1 MKNETVIVLDF
12 GGQYNQLIARRV
24 RECNVYCEI
33 YSYKK
38 NLEEIKAMNPKG
50 IILTGGPNSAYE
62 ADSPT
67 YDKELFE
74 LGIPVLG
81 ICYGSQL
88 MMHLLGGTVEKAPVR
103 EYGKIEVTVDTTSQL
118 FTDISEKTICWM
130 SHNDYISKAAPEFD
144 IIAHTADCPV
154 AAVQNVEK
162 KLYADEN
169 QGSARKNAKGLLLY
183 LDIGLPHRGSVD
195 VLKLLKSAYTM
206 VFNKEVRIQEW
217 SVTSNLPS
225 MMNGGKDFCEWS
237 KRDRELASKVGR
249 IVEFVLGKYGKGLVN
264 LALAESFLEKSG
276 DNYEVATL
284 AAKGR
289 MQAEAGG
296 KIEQCFVAD
305 GILAWLHLQN
315 GKPQEALEVLNG
327 IEGKAEKE
335 EGQNLL
341 PNIYAFETRCSLYRG
356 DRACVTGWMENAPD
370 ENVEFRIYDRFIYL
384 TKVRVY
390 LQSGRNE
397 QAYSLLTKLRYYAE
411 MMSRTYIGIECS
423 VLMAVALQRLKNDDW
438 KKAMCHAID
447 TAMEY
452 SFTRIISREGA
463 AVNTLI
469 NTCGWKVEKDGADDK
484 EIAARRAYFRQLQ
497 KETESMTRYYP
508 GYMKA
513 GVDDVQLSET
523 ATAILKLQAEGLS
536 RQKIADRL
544 NMSEANVKYHLNQV
558 YRKLGVTDKAGAV
571 REASNRGLI

>member
-1 MKNETVIVLDF
+1 MW
-12 GGQYNQLIARRV
+12 
-24 RECNVYCEI
+24 
-33 YSYKK
+33 
-38 NLEEIKAMNPKG
+38 
-50 IILTGGPNSAYE
+50 YE
-62 ADSPT
+62 PDESERW
-67 YDKELFE
+67 YDRL
-74 LGIPVLG
+74 
-81 ICYGSQL
+81 
-88 MMHLLGGTVEKAPVR
+88 
-103 EYGKIEVTVDTTSQL
+103 
-118 FTDISEKTICWM
+118 
-130 SHNDYISKAAPEFD
+130 
-144 IIAHTADCPV
+144 
-154 AAVQNVEK
+154 

-327 IEGKAEKE
+327 IEEKAEKE

-356 DRACVTGWMENAPD
+356 DRAYVTEWMENAPD

-411 MMSRTYIGIECS
+411 MMSRTYIGIECG

-438 KKAMCHAID
+438 KMAMCHVID

-452 SFTRIISREGA
+452 SFTRVISREGA

-544 NMSEANVKYHLNQV
+544 SMSEANVKYHLNQV

>member
-1 MKNETVIVLDF
+1 M
-12 GGQYNQLIARRV
+12 
-24 RECNVYCEI
+24 
-33 YSYKK
+33 
-38 NLEEIKAMNPKG
+38 
-50 IILTGGPNSAYE
+50 
-62 ADSPT
+62 
-67 YDKELFE
+67 
-74 LGIPVLG
+74 
-81 ICYGSQL
+81 
-88 MMHLLGGTVEKAPVR
+88 
-103 EYGKIEVTVDTTSQL
+103 
-118 FTDISEKTICWM
+118 
-130 SHNDYISKAAPEFD
+130 
-144 IIAHTADCPV
+144 
-154 AAVQNVEK
+154 
-162 KLYADEN
+162 
-169 QGSARKNAKGLLLY
+169 
-183 LDIGLPHRGSVD
+183 
-195 VLKLLKSAYTM
+195 
-206 VFNKEVRIQEW
+206 
-217 SVTSNLPS
+217 
-225 MMNGGKDFCEWS
+225 
-237 KRDRELASKVGR
+237 
-249 IVEFVLGKYGKGLVN
+249 LGKYGKGLVN

-341 PNIYAFETRCSLYRG
+341 PNIHAFETRCSLYRG
-356 DRACVTGWMENAPD
+356 DRACVTEWMENAPD

-411 MMSRTYIGIECS
+411 MMSRTYIGIECG
-423 VLMAVALQRLKNDDW
+423 VLMAIALQRLKNDDW
-438 KKAMCHAID
+438 KKAMCHAMD

-452 SFTRIISREGA
+452 SFTRVISREGA